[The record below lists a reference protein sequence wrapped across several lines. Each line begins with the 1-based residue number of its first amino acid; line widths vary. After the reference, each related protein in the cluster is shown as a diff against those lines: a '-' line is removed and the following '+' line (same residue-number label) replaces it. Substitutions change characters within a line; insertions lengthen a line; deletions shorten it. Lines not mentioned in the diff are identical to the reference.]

1 MSFFKDEFIKI
12 AKEAISSKDLYNILS
27 SELNS
32 ISNLWISTN
41 KYPTFNLKDSNCES
55 GSFMATVINELYY
68 VCLKSAG
75 NNYVMF
81 KLVES
86 SKYKELIYL
95 YNKICYVINM
105 DKQFLLFT
113 PNTNDMARNELRN
126 NFLYLT
132 KDKFFWDKLEVELD
146 LFFKNFDNMEEKQNH
161 FNNINLILESA
172 FQYSLINGQRYNNE
186 YAFFINDTI
195 KIK

>member
-1 MSFFKDEFIKI
+1 MFLFKNELLKLS
-12 AKEAISSKDLYNILS
+12 KGVVSSKDLYDLMYKELS
-27 SELNS
+27 S
-32 ISNLWISTN
+32 ISSLWISNN
-41 KYPTFNLKDSNCES
+41 KYTVNDY
-55 GSFMATVINELYY
+55 GTGYFMATVINELYY
-68 VCLKSAG
+68 VLLKSAG

-81 KLVES
+81 KLIES

-95 YNKICYVINM
+95 YNKICYIINM

-113 PNTNDMARNELRN
+113 PNTNDIARNDLRN

-132 KDKFFWDKLEVELD
+132 KDRLFWDKLEVQLD
-146 LFFKNFDNMEEKQNH
+146 LFYKNLSNDEEKQNY

-172 FQYSLINGQRYNNE
+172 FQYSLINGQKDNKE
-186 YAFFINDTI
+186 YDFFINDNI